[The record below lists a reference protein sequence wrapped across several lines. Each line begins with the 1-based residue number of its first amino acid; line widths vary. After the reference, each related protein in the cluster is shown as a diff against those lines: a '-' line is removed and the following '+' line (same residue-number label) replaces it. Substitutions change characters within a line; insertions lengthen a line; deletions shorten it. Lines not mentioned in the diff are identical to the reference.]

1 MGLIR
6 IGGGSSGAGL
16 QHYLE
21 TGEKLGREHTRDEL
35 DKRIVLE
42 GDLDET
48 ARIIDGMHMATPE
61 AERFIHLTF
70 AFKED
75 NISPEMY
82 AAINAD
88 IKDFLLGAYEP
99 GEMTY
104 YAEVHD
110 PKIKTEVDRAGDV
123 QERKPHIHVI
133 IPKFN
138 NLTGRKEDPL
148 GMLSA
153 KFGGKQTTESM
164 IDAFQEHINHK
175 YGLASPKDA
184 ESRRV
189 DFTSKADILSR
200 IDGHDFKGKN
210 REWQQTIRDRMISE
224 KVETPEA
231 FKAMLES
238 IGEVSIGKEGQPG
251 QHWQVRPR
259 GEQKN
264 VRLKD
269 WQFSNEFIAKQ
280 TADKEAFVHQ
290 ERVKRYLETNPG
302 KPTPDKIQEV
312 LGAWEMRKN
321 EIRFIHT
328 GSKLFRETY
337 KNATTAEKL
346 AILAGQKEKFYA
358 KAKREFGFEDSH
370 SQPTLEESNAAA
382 LAAEFPNRRLNASH
396 MRSMEEVREAITK
409 GEAIIASPEK
419 ALEEMTFL
427 QSTIN
432 DRDLERYLLKHTA
445 DQEQFDDAMAAI
457 LAAPGLVVRQDE
469 QGNTTFTTENVVA
482 IEKSLVATVERM
494 AKVGQPPA
502 SSDKPSE
509 PETDF
514 EKVAREVASTKS
526 MNEGQAA
533 AYKQLVG
540 SQQIG
545 IVNGAAGT
553 GKSYILAAMRETY
566 EKTGHTVYGAILQ
579 GKTAEDLERDSGIK
593 SSTMHSFL
601 SRLDKGTLKLDS
613 KAVVVVDEAGMI
625 GSRQMESILRH
636 VENAGAKIRL
646 VGDVKQL
653 ASVEYGRAFKEVSE
667 RVEVASLTQ
676 IMRQKEEW
684 QRTASEQLSRHEIAE
699 PLKAYAENGNV
710 LFSENA
716 AAAQTAIV
724 EKWADYRAADP
735 AQSLVVLVHTNK
747 ERQTLNGLM
756 REEIKKGGGLP
767 GEIDVNTAE
776 GILKMAVG
784 ESVMFTKGDR
794 ELGVK
799 NGTSGTI
806 ECIKGDSITVKLDNG
821 KTATLSA
828 KNQIEPNS
836 ITYGYASTVHKS
848 QGMTKDRAIILANA
862 SMSLENTY
870 VAMSRH
876 KTSLDIVAD
885 KSVFND
891 LDGLIAKLDKTGRK
905 DFSHDA
911 SQKEWE
917 SARKNDSVLAQ
928 YQADF
933 AHDKVIERAAKAAG
947 FIEMRDNLDARQLLD
962 RVAKTHGV
970 DIDKYGIVKNANGL
984 DRIQCGKRLLNV
996 SDFLTKEMHFDY
1008 KTEAAPAMRETYAA
1022 QLEAVYAPQREPG
1035 KAITLP
1041 MPAHEVSKPLWRD
1054 FQAYRAE
1061 RAAEYKAA
1069 AEALTKELS
1078 TRKAVLAHDAQVK
1091 KSHVQNSVE
1100 TFAAKRTE
1108 IKEIRAE
1115 SAEAVKVLSKEISD
1129 RRGELMNTYKKQPAA
1144 EYKDFLAAGAVVS
1157 DKHLSELLRVSLSKT
1172 DQERTRQIEKVRK
1185 AVAPSNQSAR
1195 SAEALAVTAAR
1206 EVREALHAA
1215 ELRAAEAKRLA
1226 ELSALRLKEQ
1236 AEKAAADKAA
1246 AAKKAESEKTA
1257 VLAKSAELERLKPAA
1272 QLAAAA
1278 EGQLKNNA
1286 SNVMAKGRGK
1296 EKRANKIP
1304 DHVKAERQK
1313 KGGLGLG

>member
-1 MGLIR
+1 MGLFR
-6 IGGGSSGAGL
+6 IGGGTSGAGL

-35 DKRIVLE
+35 DSRIVLE
-42 GDLDET
+42 GALGET
-48 ARIIDGMHMATPE
+48 ARTIDGMSTATPD

-70 AFKED
+70 SFKED
-75 NISPEMY
+75 AVSPEMLE
-82 AAINAD
+82 AINAD
-88 IKDFLLGAYEP
+88 IKEFFLGAYQP

-104 YAEVHD
+104 YAEAHA
-110 PKIKTEVDRAGDV
+110 PKIKTEFDNKGGVV
-123 QERKPHIHVI
+123 ERKVHIHSI

-153 KFGGKQTTESM
+153 RFGGKQTTESM
-164 IDAFQEHINHK
+164 IDAFQEHLNHK
-175 YGLASPKDA
+175 YGLASPKDE

-189 DFTSKADILSR
+189 DFTSKGDILSR

-210 REWQQTIRDRMISE
+210 REWQQTIRDLMISE

-238 IGEVSIGKEGQPG
+238 IGEVSIGKEGQSD

-269 WQFSNEFIAKQ
+269 WQFSDEFISKP

-302 KPTPDKIQEV
+302 KPTPDKIQDV

-358 KAKREFGFEDSH
+358 KAKREFGFEDS
-370 SQPTLEESNAAA
+370 QPTLEESNAAA

-419 ALEEMTFL
+419 ALEEMTFS

-445 DQEQFDDAMAAI
+445 DQEQFDDAMSAI
-457 LAAPGLVVRQDE
+457 LASPGLVVRQDE
-469 QGNTTFTTENVVA
+469 QDNTTFTTENVVA
-482 IEKSLVATVERM
+482 IEKSLVATVGRM

-514 EKVAREVASTKS
+514 EKIAREVASTKS
-526 MNEGQAA
+526 MNEGQAK
-533 AYKQLVG
+533 AYVLLVG
-540 SQQIG
+540 DRQIG

-601 SRLDKGTLKLDS
+601 SRLDKGNLKLDS
-613 KAVVVVDEAGMI
+613 KSVVVVDEAGMI

-636 VENAGAKIRL
+636 VEKAGAKIRL

-667 RVEVASLTQ
+667 RVEVASLTE
-676 IMRQKEEW
+676 IMRQKQEW

-724 EKWADYRAADP
+724 EKWAGYRAADP
-735 AQSLVVLVHTNK
+735 AQSLVVLVHTNA
-747 ERQTLNGLM
+747 ERKALNQLM
-756 REEIKKGGGLP
+756 RDEVKKSGGLQND
-767 GEIDVNTAE
+767 INVNTAE
-776 GILKMAVG
+776 GMLKMAVG

-806 ECIKGDSITVKLDNG
+806 ESIKGDSITVKLDNG
-821 KTATLSA
+821 KMAILSA
-828 KNQIEPNS
+828 KSQTEPNS

-848 QGMTKDRAIILANA
+848 QGMTKDRAIILANT

-891 LDGLIAKLDKTGRK
+891 LEGLIAKLDKTGRK

-911 SQKEWE
+911 NQKEWE
-917 SARKNDSVLAQ
+917 SARKNDSVLSQ

-933 AHDKVIERAAKAAG
+933 AHDKIIERAAKAAG

-970 DIDKYGIVKNANGL
+970 DLDKYGIVKNANGL

-996 SDFLTKEMHFDY
+996 SDFLTKEMNLDY

-1035 KAITLP
+1035 KAITSP

-1061 RAAEYKAA
+1061 RAAEYKSA

-1091 KSHVQNSVE
+1091 KSHAQNSVE

-1115 SAEAVKVLSKEISD
+1115 AAEAVKVLSKEISD
-1129 RRGELMNTYKKQPAA
+1129 RRGELINTYKKQPAA

-1172 DQERTRQIEKVRK
+1172 DQERTRQIEKARK

-1206 EVREALHAA
+1206 DVREALHAA

-1226 ELSALRLKEQ
+1226 ELSALRLKEV
-1236 AEKAAADKAA
+1236 EKTAADKAA

-1272 QLAAAA
+1272 QLAATA
-1278 EGQLKNNA
+1278 EGKLKNNA
-1286 SNVMAKGRGK
+1286 SNVTAKGRGK

-1313 KGGLGLG
+1313 KGGLGL